1 MDNAASVVAIT
12 RVERVLRGSTRAM
25 KRTKPNG
32 AWPGRNGILAA
43 LPPDDYERLLPHLEP
58 FPLPAN
64 WIVHVAGTRERY
76 VYFPTAG
83 IVSRYRVTEDGASAG
98 FALTGYEG
106 MIGVASF
113 LGGASTPSQAE
124 VLCAGHSLRV
134 EADRLASAF
143 EREGALSRLLLRY
156 TQALIAQTG
165 QIAVCN
171 RHHPLDQQLS
181 RWILSCLDRLPSN
194 VLPMTHERIADMLG
208 VRREGVTEAAGRLQ
222 LAGLIQC
229 RRGRIVVPDRRSL
242 ETSACEC
249 YTVVAREYNRLLRRD
264 MPSELPAHAARVMAG
279 VRDGPRSRHG
289 ETVRSVHAP

>member
-1 MDNAASVVAIT
+1 
-12 RVERVLRGSTRAM
+12 LRGGKEAM
-25 KRTKPNG
+25 KRIEPKR

-64 WIVHVAGTRERY
+64 WIVHVAGTRERH

-83 IVSRYRVTEDGASAG
+83 IVSRYHTTEGGASAG
-98 FALTGYEG
+98 FAVTGREG

-124 VLCAGHSLRV
+124 VLCAGFSFRV
-134 EADRLASAF
+134 ETDRLASAF
-143 EREGALSRLLLRY
+143 EQKGALARLMLRY

-171 RHHPLDQQLS
+171 RHHSLEQQLA

-194 VLPMTHERIADMLG
+194 ELAMTQSRIADMLG

-229 RRGRIVVPDRRSL
+229 RRGRIVVPDRRRL
-242 ETSACEC
+242 EQSACEC
-249 YTVVAREYNRLLRRD
+249 YAVVAREYDRLLRCD
-264 MPSELPAHAARVMAG
+264 MPSTVARATG
-279 VRDGPRSRHG
+279 ATDGSGNRHG
-289 ETVRSVHAP
+289 ETNGSVHAP